1 MTVLQFKDIHRSFVP
16 GKKVLSGVTFDVSE
30 GDVVGLIGRNG
41 AGKTTLIHI
50 AMGMLRSQ
58 KGTASVLG
66 LNPSDDPLPI
76 KKQIGYVSED
86 QILPDYLK
94 VGEILTLYRGLFPRW
109 DPELEHELLDRFR
122 IRPGAR
128 IKELSKGEA
137 RQVAL
142 LCAVA
147 HRPKL
152 LLLDEPAGGLD
163 PSVRREFLETS
174 IRLLNDAG
182 STILFSSHYMTDV
195 ERMANRIVM
204 LNEGRVLLDDSMD
217 ALLEEHSLVRMPGG
231 AGWSPDRFLSMEPC
245 IAARTRNGAV
255 HVILRL
261 DPREGREWIRSKTG
275 NEQFRCDPI
284 RLEEMFIELL
294 GAPS

>member
-1 MTVLQFKDIHRSFVP
+1 MNILSFDNIHRYFKP
-16 GKKVLSGVTFDVSE
+16 GKNVLDGVTFQVDE

-41 AGKTTLIHI
+41 AGKTTLINI

-58 KGTASVLG
+58 GGNTEVLG
-66 LNPSDDPLPI
+66 LNPAVDSLSI

-86 QILPDYLK
+86 QVLPEFLK
-94 VGEILTLYRGLFPRW
+94 VSEVLTLHRGLFPQW
-109 DPELEHELLDRFR
+109 DTGLENELLDRFR
-122 IRPGAR
+122 IRTDAR

-142 LCAVA
+142 LCAVS

-204 LNEGRVLLDDSMD
+204 LHGGHVLLNDTMDD
-217 ALLEEHSLVRMPGG
+217 LLEQHSLVRISAQ
-231 AGWSPDRFLSMEPC
+231 AGLSIEQLQKLDGC
-245 IAARTRNGAV
+245 ISARTRNGSIHA
-255 HVILRL
+255 ILRTN
-261 DPREGREWIRSKTG
+261 PQVGRQRVGAAIGSEDL
-275 NEQFRCDPI
+275 RCDNI
-284 RLEEMFIELL
+284 SLEEMFIELL